1 MGRRKPDRPGLGH
14 EIDKSVVGPPRQ
26 SKWTLLW
33 LAVIVALLVLLFD
46 FTAIGSR

>member
-1 MGRRKPDRPGLGH
+1 MGRRKPERPGLGH
-14 EIDKSVVGPPRQ
+14 EIDKSAAGRPGQ